1 MLITRY
7 IRIIILL
14 VSLCP
19 AWLSATA
26 QGDLSKVYTE
36 ERPLVYEDSWDLWPI
51 RS

>member
-7 IRIIILL
+7 IRVVILL

-26 QGDLSKVYTE
+26 QGDLSKAFYRFFTMAKE
-36 ERPLVYEDSWDLWPI
+36 FLN
-51 RS
+51 